1 MLPASSP
8 TANPAPEPTTPATNG
23 VVDEVYTARQR
34 QVSEKLAADL
44 NRLILNYRTHDK
56 KQLTEGEVIVALGLL
71 VGGYVKSQA
80 RATTWMQ
87 QITMAALDATK
98 GTP

>member
-1 MLPASSP
+1 MPPASSP
-8 TANPAPEPTTPATNG
+8 TASPVAATPARGPNT
-23 VVDEVYTARQR
+23 EVYTARQR

-44 NRLILNYRTHDK
+44 NRVILNYRTHDK

-87 QITMAALDATK
+87 
-98 GTP
+98 

>member
-1 MLPASSP
+1 MGSTGDQTKTYLS
-8 TANPAPEPTTPATNG
+8 
-23 VVDEVYTARQR
+23 EVYTARQR